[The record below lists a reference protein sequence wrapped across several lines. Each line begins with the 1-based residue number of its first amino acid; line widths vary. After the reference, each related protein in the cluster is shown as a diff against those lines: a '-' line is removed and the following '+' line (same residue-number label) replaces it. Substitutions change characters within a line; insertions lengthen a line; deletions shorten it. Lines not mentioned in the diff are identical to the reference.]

1 MGLPIEITSGGTG
14 VVVEIDADQRVRIS
28 FDEYAT
34 ASGTAGGGSFS
45 ISATGSITARLE
57 AAPGTDDR
65 YRLVDIDGSGV
76 TGEQRITIDGG
87 EPIVIAGA
95 EFTELVGSL
104 GGVGAGAALS
114 CSPTGD
120 LLATA
125 GPISQTYVRM

>member
-1 MGLPIEITSGGTG
+1 MRGQLATVHG
-14 VVVEIDADQRVRIS
+14 VVDA
-28 FDEYAT
+28 F
-34 ASGTAGGGSFS
+34 AGGG
-45 ISATGSITARLE
+45 GDHAR
-57 AAPGTDDR
+57 
-65 YRLVDIDGSGV
+65 GV